1 MKKRI
6 TAFVLTCFL
15 LLCSCDNGVQQ
26 ELPPDST
33 SVTEAETQREKLSLD
48 GYTVVISDDASESE
62 SDAAKT
68 LYKALNELCESI
80 TLSDDYDGKQDNS
93 GRAEILVGATNRPMS
108 QAALEE
114 CGEFDF
120 IIRSE
125 GNKIV
130 ITAKRPEILSYA
142 VDYFLEM
149 YTEQGGVEESLS
161 MLLSYAELEGLGTYD
176 YDEVYNMNC
185 TRPTEDIVYPESNI
199 GASLVETETFSVSK
213 SDIYTGGPQF
223 IAKLYTEAL
232 SRAPSGEEFAAA
244 AARIAEKGC
253 TVELLT
259 TLAVEV
265 FSSEE
270 YANHKL
276 TKDESCFTLYRAI
289 FSRDPS
295 LDELE
300 AFEGNAAE
308 AVADLTA
315 SDEFAGMMQG
325 IIEGPYFWGINQE
338 ARYTGTNVILAS
350 QLQKQISNFSV
361 TKLPQGTLVVM
372 DTVLVLPTGAKL
384 VTEGEPT
391 HYAKMAR
398 FLRPAA
404 KGSHHHLIQM
414 GEECEIKSIFLDGNM
429 SAFDLK
435 ETANGSNTAI
445 TGSYC
450 NVTYCRVSDSTSHQ
464 NVWALDGTS
473 EMYIAHN
480 LITGYASDHNKTW
493 QDGISCLATASIIEY
508 NDIIDTTDG
517 AIAVFRYIEN
527 YAAYDHIRAQNSII
541 RYNNI
546 LNAGNSAYVAHDYE
560 TVNYFKIGNPPEYP
574 ANMTGLVSYENSIW
588 TSWRAHYHMVVTFST
603 VPWQGPA
610 VNDRA
615 FGGSFYNNSSPEG
628 CFALCACGINV
639 DKVTDAAVRGNS
651 FLFYLG
657 DWCRSEPNVGARAYS
672 INEENSDGDFQAGYV
687 NMPIATKTA
696 PFINTLAGG
705 LTLEAADTVELR
717 GWKLTEGK
725 VTIPLERFQAE

>member
-6 TAFVLTCFL
+6 TALIIACFL
-15 LLCSCDNGVQQ
+15 LLCSCDSGIQQ
-26 ELPPDST
+26 ETLSDTLLIS
-33 SVTEAETQREKLSLD
+33 EAETELPKLSLD
-48 GYTVVISDDASESE
+48 GYTVVISGDASERESE
-62 SDAAKT
+62 AAKA
-68 LYKALNELCESI
+68 LYLALGEVCEGI
-80 TLSDDYDGKQDNS
+80 ALSDDFDGKQDNT
-93 GRAEILVGATNRPMS
+93 GRAEILVGATNRPQS
-108 QAALEE
+108 QAALAE
-114 CGEFDF
+114 CGEFEF
-120 IIRSE
+120 IIRSAE
-125 GNKIV
+125 NKLV
-130 ITAKRPEILSYA
+130 IAAKRPETIEYA
-142 VDYFLEM
+142 VNYFLEHC
-149 YTEQGGVEESLS
+149 TVRGSVDQS
-161 MLLSYAELEGLGTYD
+161 MSILLSYTELEGIEAYD
-176 YDEVYNMNC
+176 YNEVYNMNC
-185 TRPTEDIVYPESNI
+185 TRPTEDIVYPRSDLQ
-199 GASLVETETFSVSK
+199 ASLVETETRSVSK

-232 SRAPSGEEFAAA
+232 SRSPSGEEFADAT
-244 AARIAEKGC
+244 ARISEKGC
-253 TVELLT
+253 TVETLT
-259 TLAVEV
+259 ALAYEI
-265 FSSEE
+265 FASDE
-270 YANHKL
+270 YKNHNL
-276 TKDESCFTLYRAI
+276 TREESCFTLYRAI

-295 LDELE
+295 LEELE
-300 AFEGNAAE
+300 TFGGNAADS
-308 AVADLTA
+308 VSSLTA
-315 SDEFAGMMQG
+315 SDEFAGMMQE

-338 ARYTGTNVILAS
+338 EVYTGSSVILAS
-350 QLQKQISNFSV
+350 QLQKQISNYTV
-361 TKLPQGTLVVM
+361 TKLPQGTLVLM
-372 DTVLVLPTGAKL
+372 DTVLVLPTGAML

-398 FLRPAA
+398 FLRPAE

-414 GEECEIKSIFLDGNM
+414 GEECEIKSIFIDGNM
-429 SAFDLK
+429 SAFELN
-435 ETANGSNTAI
+435 ETANGSNTVI

-493 QDGISCLATASIIEY
+493 QDGISCLATGSVIEY

-546 LNAGNSAYVAHDYE
+546 FNAGNSAYVAHDYE

-574 ANMTGLVSYENSIW
+574 ANMTGLVSYENNIW

-603 VPWQGPA
+603 VPWQGPV

-615 FGGSFYNNSSPEG
+615 IGGSFYNNSSPDG

-657 DWCRSEPNVGARAYS
+657 DWCRSAPGVGARAYS
-672 INEENSDGDFQAGYV
+672 INEENSGGDFQAGYV
-687 NMPIATKTA
+687 NMPIATETA
-696 PFINTLAGG
+696 TFINTLAGG
-705 LTLEAADTVELR
+705 LTLEAADTVELQ